1 MVVKLVE
8 VCRSSFA
15 HTNIDG
21 IVTGDYTLKEV
32 FLNPKHIVALREDE
46 KMKEK
51 LMEGKINA
59 QLDKRQEFTKVY
71 VDRGQTG
78 FDITVVGNPTSV
90 EEKISKTSKRLLH
103 G

>member
-8 VCRSSFA
+8 VCRASFA

-21 IVTGDYTLKEV
+21 EATGNYTLREV
-32 FLNPKHIVALREDE
+32 FLNPEHIVALREDE

-51 LMEGKINA
+51 LVEGKINA
-59 QLDKRQEFTKVY
+59 ELDKRQDFTKVY
-71 VDRGQTG
+71 VDRGHAG
-78 FDITVVGNPTSV
+78 FDITVVGNPSSV
-90 EEKISKTSKRLLH
+90 EEKISNTNKRLLH

>member
-8 VCRSSFA
+8 VCRSTFA

-21 IVTGDYTLKEV
+21 KSTGNYTLKEV

-59 QLDKRQEFTKVY
+59 ELDKRQEFTKVY
-71 VDRGQTG
+71 VDRGQVG
-78 FDITVVGNPTSV
+78 FDITVVGNPALV
-90 EEKISKTSKRLLH
+90 EEKITKSDKRLLH

>member
-8 VCRSSFA
+8 VCRASFA

-21 IVTGDYTLKEV
+21 KVTGNYTLKEV
-32 FLNPKHIVALREDE
+32 FLNPEHIVALREDE

-51 LMEGKINA
+51 LVEGKINA
-59 QLDKRQEFTKVY
+59 ELDKRQEFTRVY
-71 VDRGQTG
+71 VDRGQIG
-78 FDITVVGNPTSV
+78 FDITVVGNPSSV

>member
-8 VCRSSFA
+8 VCRASFA

-21 IVTGDYTLKEV
+21 NTTGNYTLKEV

-46 KMKEK
+46 KMKER
-51 LMEGKINA
+51 LVEGKINA

-71 VDRGQTG
+71 VDRGHAG
-78 FDITVVGNPTSV
+78 FDITVVGNPSSV
-90 EEKISKTSKRLLH
+90 EEKISNTNKRLLH